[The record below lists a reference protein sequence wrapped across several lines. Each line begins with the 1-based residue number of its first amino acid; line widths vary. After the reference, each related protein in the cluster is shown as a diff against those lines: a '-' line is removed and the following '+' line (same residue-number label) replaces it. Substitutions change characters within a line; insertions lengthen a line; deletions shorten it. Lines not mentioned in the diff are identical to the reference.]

1 MVVDAL
7 KCAQWQL
14 FVLTSAAHEI
24 DRRRGSE
31 AMTPATGRT
40 EIGAD
45 VPVANHRAPGGP
57 NAASLAS
64 RGKGLNG
71 PEMIAWANRDWKR

>member
-1 MVVDAL
+1 
-7 KCAQWQL
+7 
-14 FVLTSAAHEI
+14 
-24 DRRRGSE
+24 
-31 AMTPATGRT
+31 MTPATGTT

-64 RGKGLNG
+64 RGKGLNR

>member
-1 MVVDAL
+1 
-7 KCAQWQL
+7 
-14 FVLTSAAHEI
+14 
-24 DRRRGSE
+24 
-31 AMTPATGRT
+31 MTPVTGRT